1 MAAESTQ
8 DKITQKQMCWYNH
21 IEQWSQ
27 SGLSQAAYCRKNN
40 LKIKSFTYFK
50 SRLNKK
56 NLPVQFLQIP
66 IEQLQ
71 APSFIK
77 LNLGSSFQVEIPD
90 GFSQSTLT
98 QVLQVLGA
106 V

>member
-1 MAAESTQ
+1 MATESKH
-8 DKITQKQMCWYNH
+8 DKITQKQTYWQIH

-50 SRLNKK
+50 TRSNKK
-56 NLPVQFLQIP
+56 NLPVQFVQIP

-71 APSFIK
+71 TPSFLK
-77 LNLGSSFQVEIPD
+77 LNLGSSFQIEIPD

-98 QVLQVLGA
+98 QVLQVLEG

>member
-1 MAAESTQ
+1 MATGSRQ
-8 DKITQKQMCWYNH
+8 DKITQKQMYWHNH
-21 IEQWSQ
+21 IKQWLR
-27 SGLSQAAYCRKNN
+27 SGLSQAAYCRKND

-56 NLPVQFLQIP
+56 NLPVQFVQIP

-71 APSFIK
+71 APSFLK
-77 LNLGSSFQVEIPD
+77 LNISSSFQIEIPD

-98 QVLQVLGA
+98 QVLQVLGG